1 VSMYGA
7 KRVEEYDVQA
17 PWGWTHP
24 EYLLKHTATE
34 PIISVEID
42 PSKRLL
48 DIDRTNNV
56 WNID

>member
-1 VSMYGA
+1 MYGA
-7 KRVEEYDVQA
+7 KRVEGYDVQA